1 MTEGGAMARIEREWQ
16 AEHEGTALASELHR
30 VMVISHR
37 QAKGFIDGNCVTVGG
52 EIVTKH
58 GHRLKAGESVKVI
71 FDPEQTYEVLPPKTK
86 LLAGPYEAL
95 WEDTHLLFV
104 FKPAGLLTV
113 PTEQAGEPSLAE
125 AITESYRRRGFKRF
139 NLYIV
144 HRLDRFTSGVLVF
157 AKTPEA
163 LHGLKKHF
171 ELHRLQRIYF
181 AVLVG
186 ELPENSGTL
195 AGHLIEH
202 AKSLKMS
209 VATARKGPGGG
220 KRMPAGAKEAVTHY
234 RVIERLPGH
243 TVVEV
248 KLETGRR
255 NQIRVQ
261 FADRGYPLL
270 GDQVYGVESPLLDRQ
285 ALHAELLGFK
295 HPVTEEQVTVTAPMP
310 ADMEAALKVLRNQA
324 RLTRASAGVTGEEGI
339 FQPSETRDH
348 RLKRVA
354 RAKRFDE
361 GPARPRTGPTDRPS
375 RPRREEADERPRRTF
390 GAAERPTRPRRE
402 DGEARPRPRTGPAD
416 RPSRPRREE
425 TDERPRRTFGAA
437 GRPTGP
443 RREEGEARP
452 HTRTGSAERPTRPR
466 REDGE
471 ARPHARTGP
480 ADRPTRPRREDG
492 EARPRPRTGP
502 ADRPSRPGR
511 EATDERPR
519 RTFGSAE
526 RPARPR
532 REEGEA
538 RPHVRTGP
546 ADRPARP
553 RREDGEARPRPRTG
567 PADRPSRPGREAT
580 DERPRRTFGAAE
592 RPARPRREEGEA
604 RPHTRTGPADRP
616 ARPRREDGE
625 ARPRPRT
632 GPADQP
638 SRPRREATDE
648 RPRRTF
654 GATGRPA
661 GSGERPGAG
670 RPARKPMAR
679 TGKPKP
685 RKP

>member
-16 AEHEGTALASELHR
+16 AEHDASALASELHR
-30 VMVISHR
+30 IMVISHR
-37 QAKGFIDGNCVTVGG
+37 QAKGFIDCNCVTVNG
-52 EIVTKH
+52 EITQKH
-58 GHRLKAGESVKVI
+58 GHRLKAGDTVKVA
-71 FDPEQTYEVLPPKTK
+71 FDPEQTYDVLPAARK
-86 LLAGPYEAL
+86 LQAGPFETL

-113 PTEQAGEPSLAE
+113 PTEKTGEASLAE

-139 NLYIV
+139 NLFIV

-171 ELHRLQRIYF
+171 ELHRLQRVYF

-261 FADRGYPLL
+261 FADRGFPLL

-295 HPVTEEQVTVTAPMP
+295 HPVTEEPITVTAPMP
-310 ADMEAALKVLRNQA
+310 ADMEAALKALRNQA
-324 RLTRASAGVTGEEGI
+324 RLVRAASGVKGEEGI
-339 FQPSETRDH
+339 FQPTESFDH
-348 RLKRVA
+348 KLKRVA
-354 RAKRFDE
+354 RAKRYEDQDGAPNRPAGSRRDASEVRPRRTFGAADRPTRPRRE
-361 GPARPRTGPTDRPS
+361 DGEARPRSTSGPNDRPARPRRDDT
-375 RPRREEADERPRRTF
+375 EARPRRTF

-402 DGEARPRPRTGPAD
+402 DGEVRPRPTSGP
-416 RPSRPRREE
+416 
-425 TDERPRRTFGAA
+425 G
-437 GRPTGP
+437 
-443 RREEGEARP
+443 
-452 HTRTGSAERPTRPR
+452 
-466 REDGE
+466 
-471 ARPHARTGP
+471 
-480 ADRPTRPRREDG
+480 
-492 EARPRPRTGP
+492 
-502 ADRPSRPGR
+502 
-511 EATDERPR
+511 
-519 RTFGSAE
+519 E

-532 REEGEA
+532 GEGS
-538 RPHVRTGP
+538 
-546 ADRPARP
+546 DARP
-553 RREDGEARPRPRTG
+553 RRPFSSTAH
-567 PADRPSRPGREAT
+567 PAG
-580 DERPRRTFGAAE
+580 
-592 RPARPRREEGEA
+592 PRRE
-604 RPHTRTGPADRP
+604 
-616 ARPRREDGE
+616 
-625 ARPRPRT
+625 
-632 GPADQP
+632 
-638 SRPRREATDE
+638 
-648 RPRRTF
+648 
-654 GATGRPA
+654 
-661 GSGERPGAG
+661 GSAG
-670 RPARKPMAR
+670 RPTGKPAPR

>member
-16 AEHEGTALASELHR
+16 AEHESSALASELHR
-30 VMVISHR
+30 IMVISHR
-37 QAKGFIDGNCVTVGG
+37 QAKGFIDCSCVTVNG
-52 EIVTKH
+52 EVSTKH
-58 GHRLKAGESVKVI
+58 GLRLKAGDTVKVS
-71 FDPEQTYEVLPPKTK
+71 FDPEQTYDVMPAARK
-86 LLAGPYEAL
+86 LQAGPFETL

-113 PTEQAGEPSLAE
+113 PTEKAGEPSLAE
-125 AITESYRRRGFKRF
+125 AITEADRRRGFKRF
-139 NLYIV
+139 NLFIV

-171 ELHRLQRIYF
+171 ELHRLQRVYF
-181 AVLVG
+181 AILVG

-270 GDQVYGVESPLLDRQ
+270 GDQVYGTESPLLDRQ

-295 HPVTEEQVTVTAPMP
+295 HPVTEEQVTVSAPMP
-310 ADMEAALKVLRNQA
+310 ADMEAALKALRNQA
-324 RLTRASAGVTGEEGI
+324 RLVRASTGVKGEEGI
-339 FQPSETRDH
+339 FQPTESRDH
-348 RLKRVA
+348 KLKRVA
-354 RAKRFDE
+354 RAKRFGEGEDRPPRATLD
-361 GPARPRTGPTDRPS
+361 GPARS
-375 RPRREEADERPRRTF
+375 RRVSRDERPPRAPGST
-390 GAAERPTRPRRE
+390 ERPTRPRRE
-402 DGEARPRPRTGPAD
+402 D
-416 RPSRPRREE
+416 
-425 TDERPRRTFGAA
+425 
-437 GRPTGP
+437 
-443 RREEGEARP
+443 
-452 HTRTGSAERPTRPR
+452 
-466 REDGE
+466 
-471 ARPHARTGP
+471 
-480 ADRPTRPRREDG
+480 
-492 EARPRPRTGP
+492 
-502 ADRPSRPGR
+502 
-511 EATDERPR
+511 TDERPR

-538 RPHVRTGP
+538 RPRPTSGP
-546 ADRPARP
+546 GDRPSRP
-553 RREDGEARPRPRTG
+553 RREDG
-567 PADRPSRPGREAT
+567 

-604 RPHTRTGPADRP
+604 RPRSTSGPGDR
-616 ARPRREDGE
+616 
-625 ARPRPRT
+625 
-632 GPADQP
+632 P
-638 SRPRREATDE
+638 SRPRREDSDE

-654 GATGRPA
+654 GAAERPA
-661 GSGERPGAG
+661 RPRREEGEARPRPASGPGG
-670 RPARKPMAR
+670 RPARPHREDGAERPRRTFGAAERPAR
-679 TGKPKP
+679 PRREGEGDRPRSTSGPAGRPKSP
-685 RKP
+685 RREGTASRPSRKK

>member
-1 MTEGGAMARIEREWQ
+1 MTEGDAMARIEREWQ
-16 AEHEGTALASELHR
+16 AEHEGSALASELHR
-30 VMVISHR
+30 IMVISHR
-37 QAKGFIDGNCVTVGG
+37 QAKGFIDCNCVTVNG
-52 EIVTKH
+52 EITQKH
-58 GHRLKAGESVKVI
+58 GHRLKAGDTVKVS
-71 FDPEQTYEVLPPKTK
+71 FDPEQTYDVLPAARK
-86 LLAGPYEAL
+86 LQAGPFETL

-113 PTEQAGEPSLAE
+113 PTEKTGEASLAE

-139 NLYIV
+139 NLFIV

-171 ELHRLQRIYF
+171 ELHRLQRVYF

-261 FADRGYPLL
+261 FADRGFPLL

-295 HPVTEEQVTVTAPMP
+295 HPITDEQVSVSAPMP

-324 RLTRASAGVTGEEGI
+324 RLVRAASGVKGEEGI
-339 FQPSETRDH
+339 FQPVESFDH
-348 RLKRVA
+348 KLKRVA
-354 RAKRFDE
+354 RAKRYEDRE
-361 GPARPRTGPTDRPS
+361 DAPNRPARPR
-375 RPRREEADERPRRTF
+375 REDADERPRRTF
-390 GAAERPTRPRRE
+390 GA
-402 DGEARPRPRTGPAD
+402 G
-416 RPSRPRREE
+416 
-425 TDERPRRTFGAA
+425 
-437 GRPTGP
+437 
-443 RREEGEARP
+443 
-452 HTRTGSAERPTRPR
+452 
-466 REDGE
+466 
-471 ARPHARTGP
+471 
-480 ADRPTRPRREDG
+480 DRPTRPRREDG
-492 EARPRPRTGP
+492 DTRPRPTGP
-502 ADRPSRPGR
+502 SD
-511 EATDERPR
+511 
-519 RTFGSAE
+519 

-532 REEGEA
+532 REDADE
-538 RPHVRTGP
+538 RPRRAFG
-546 ADRPARP
+546 ASDRPARP
-553 RREDGEARPRPRTG
+553 RREDGEARPRPAGSSDRPTRPRREDAEERPRRAFGAGDRPTRPRREDGDARPRPAGPHARPARPRSEETEERPRRTFGAGDRPTRPRREDGAVRRG
-567 PADRPSRPGREAT
+567 PASGPTDRPARPRREEG
-580 DERPRRTFGAAE
+580 DERPRRTFGSTERPARPRREEGEAPKPRHTFGAAE

-604 RPHTRTGPADRP
+604 RPHRAAGPSDRP
-616 ARPRREDGE
+616 ARPRRE
-625 ARPRPRT
+625 
-632 GPADQP
+632 GPAD
-638 SRPRREATDE
+638 RPTRKAP
-648 RPRRTF
+648 PRL
-654 GATGRPA
+654 
-661 GSGERPGAG
+661 
-670 RPARKPMAR
+670 
-679 TGKPKP
+679 GKSKP

>member
-1 MTEGGAMARIEREWQ
+1 MARIEREWL
-16 AEHEGTALASELHR
+16 AEQDGTALASELHR

-37 QAKGFIDGNCVTVGG
+37 QAKGFIDGHCVTVNG
-52 EIVTKH
+52 EVPAKH
-58 GHRLKAGESVKVI
+58 GHRLKVGDAIKVA
-71 FDPEQTYEVLPPKTK
+71 FDPEQTYDVLPPARK
-86 LLAGPYEAL
+86 LQAGPYEAL

-113 PTEQAGEPSLAE
+113 PTEKAGEPSLAE

-139 NLYIV
+139 NLFIV

-171 ELHRLQRIYF
+171 ELHRLQRVYT

-202 AKSLKMS
+202 VKSLKMS

-295 HPVTEEQVTVTAPMP
+295 HPVTDEQVTVTAPMP
-310 ADMEAALKVLRNQA
+310 ADMEAALKALRNQA
-324 RLTRASAGVTGEEGI
+324 RIQRATAGIKGEEGI
-339 FQPSETRDH
+339 FQPTESRDH
-348 RLKRVA
+348 KLKRVA
-354 RAKRFDE
+354 RAKRYDDRE
-361 GPARPRTGPTDRPS
+361 GTPTRTPRPRVEGD
-375 RPRREEADERPRRTF
+375 DRPRRTF
-390 GAAERPTRPRRE
+390 GAA
-402 DGEARPRPRTGPAD
+402 D
-416 RPSRPRREE
+416 
-425 TDERPRRTFGAA
+425 
-437 GRPTGP
+437 
-443 RREEGEARP
+443 
-452 HTRTGSAERPTRPR
+452 
-466 REDGE
+466 
-471 ARPHARTGP
+471 
-480 ADRPTRPRREDG
+480 
-492 EARPRPRTGP
+492 
-502 ADRPSRPGR
+502 
-511 EATDERPR
+511 
-519 RTFGSAE
+519 

-538 RPHVRTGP
+538 RPHRAAGP
-546 ADRPARP
+546 TDRPARP
-553 RREDGEARPRPRTG
+553 RREEG
-567 PADRPSRPGREAT
+567 
-580 DERPRRTFGAAE
+580 DERPRRTFGAAD

-604 RPHTRTGPADRP
+604 RPHRAAGPSDRPARPRREEGDERPRRTFGAADRP
-616 ARPRREDGE
+616 ARPRREEGE
-625 ARPRPRT
+625 ARPHRAAGPSDRP
-632 GPADQP
+632 A
-638 SRPRREATDE
+638 RPRRDEGDE

-654 GATGRPA
+654 GAADRPARPRREEGEARPHRAAGPTDRPARPRRDEGDERPRRTFGAADRPARPRREEGEARPHRAAGPADRTARPRSAGPTGRP
-661 GSGERPGAG
+661 SGK
-670 RPARKPMAR
+670 PAPR

>member
-16 AEHEGTALASELHR
+16 AEHESSALASELHR
-30 VMVISHR
+30 IMVISHR
-37 QAKGFIDGNCVTVGG
+37 QAKGFIDCSCVTVNG
-52 EIVTKH
+52 EVSTKH
-58 GHRLKAGESVKVI
+58 GLRLKAGDTIKVS
-71 FDPEQTYEVLPPKTK
+71 FDPEQTYDVMPAARK
-86 LLAGPYEAL
+86 LQAGPFETL

-113 PTEQAGEPSLAE
+113 PTEKAGEPSLAE
-125 AITESYRRRGFKRF
+125 AITEAYRRRGFKRF
-139 NLYIV
+139 NLFIV

-171 ELHRLQRIYF
+171 ELHRLQRVYF
-181 AVLVG
+181 AILVG

-270 GDQVYGVESPLLDRQ
+270 GDQVYGTESPLLDRQ
-285 ALHAELLGFK
+285 ALHAELLCFK
-295 HPVTEEQVTVTAPMP
+295 HPVTEEQVTVSAPMP
-310 ADMEAALKVLRNQA
+310 ADMEAALKALRNQA
-324 RLTRASAGVTGEEGI
+324 RLVRASTGVKGEEGI
-339 FQPSETRDH
+339 FQPTESRDH
-348 RLKRVA
+348 KLKRVA
-354 RAKRFDE
+354 RAKRFGEGEDRPPRATLD
-361 GPARPRTGPTDRPS
+361 GPARS
-375 RPRREEADERPRRTF
+375 RRVSRDERPPRAPGST
-390 GAAERPTRPRRE
+390 ERPTRPRRE
-402 DGEARPRPRTGPAD
+402 D
-416 RPSRPRREE
+416 
-425 TDERPRRTFGAA
+425 
-437 GRPTGP
+437 
-443 RREEGEARP
+443 
-452 HTRTGSAERPTRPR
+452 
-466 REDGE
+466 
-471 ARPHARTGP
+471 
-480 ADRPTRPRREDG
+480 
-492 EARPRPRTGP
+492 
-502 ADRPSRPGR
+502 
-511 EATDERPR
+511 TDERPR

-538 RPHVRTGP
+538 RPRPTSGP
-546 ADRPARP
+546 GDRPSRP
-553 RREDGEARPRPRTG
+553 RREDG
-567 PADRPSRPGREAT
+567 

-604 RPHTRTGPADRP
+604 RPRSTSGPGDR
-616 ARPRREDGE
+616 
-625 ARPRPRT
+625 
-632 GPADQP
+632 P
-638 SRPRREATDE
+638 SRPRREDSDE

-654 GATGRPA
+654 GAAERPA
-661 GSGERPGAG
+661 RPRREEGEARPRPASGPGG
-670 RPARKPMAR
+670 RPARPHREDGAERPRRTFGAAERPAR
-679 TGKPKP
+679 PRREGEGDRPRSTSGPAGRPKSP
-685 RKP
+685 RREGTASRPSRKK

>member
-1 MTEGGAMARIEREWQ
+1 MTEGVAMARIEREWK
-16 AEHEGTALASELHR
+16 AEHEGSALASELHK

-37 QAKGFIDGNCVTVGG
+37 QAKGFIDGHCVTVNG
-52 EIVTKH
+52 ETVEKH
-58 GHRLKAGESVKVI
+58 GHRLNPGDTVKVI
-71 FDPEQTYEVLPPKTK
+71 FDPELTYDVLPAARK
-86 LLAGPYEAL
+86 LQSGPFETL
-95 WEDTHLLFV
+95 WEDNHLLFV

-113 PTEQAGEPSLAE
+113 PAEQGGEPSLAE

-171 ELHRLQRIYF
+171 ELHRLQRVYF

-209 VATARKGPGGG
+209 VATPRKGPGGG

-248 KLETGRR
+248 RLETGRR

-270 GDQVYGVESPLLDRQ
+270 GDQVYGTESPLLDRQ

-310 ADMEAALKVLRNQA
+310 ADMEAALKALRNQA
-324 RLTRASAGVTGEEGI
+324 RMHRAVSGVTGEEGI
-339 FQPSETRDH
+339 YQPTETRDH
-348 RLKRVA
+348 KLKRVA

-361 GPARPRTGPTDRPS
+361 REAPARTPRPRPVDGEERPRRTFTPGDRPA
-375 RPRREEADERPRRTF
+375 RPRREEGDERPRKPFTPGDRPARPRREEGEARPRKPFTPGERPARPRREEGEARPRKPFTPGERPDRPRSDSDERPRRTF
-390 GAAERPTRPRRE
+390 TSGDRPTRSRRE
-402 DGEARPRPRTGPAD
+402 DGEARPRKPFTPGERPA
-416 RPSRPRREE
+416 RPRSDS
-425 TDERPRRTFGAA
+425 DERPRRTFTPG
-437 GRPTGP
+437 
-443 RREEGEARP
+443 
-452 HTRTGSAERPTRPR
+452 
-466 REDGE
+466 
-471 ARPHARTGP
+471 
-480 ADRPTRPRREDG
+480 DRPTRPRREDG
-492 EARPRPRTGP
+492 EARPRKPFT
-502 ADRPSRPGR
+502 PG
-511 EATDERPR
+511 
-519 RTFGSAE
+519 E

-538 RPHVRTGP
+538 RPRKPFTPG
-546 ADRPARP
+546 DRPARP
-553 RREDGEARPRPRTG
+553 RPD
-567 PADRPSRPGREAT
+567 S
-580 DERPRRTFGAAE
+580 DERPRR
-592 RPARPRREEGEA
+592 P
-604 RPHTRTGPADRP
+604 
-616 ARPRREDGE
+616 
-625 ARPRPRT
+625 
-632 GPADQP
+632 
-638 SRPRREATDE
+638 
-648 RPRRTF
+648 F
-654 GATGRPA
+654 GATGRP
-661 GSGERPGAG
+661 SGPRSEGPGA
-670 RPARKPMAR
+670 RPARKPAPR